1 MFFVCDVMDFFLNN
15 IYGLLDFVLAVSLS
29 YKNTKRCLYK
39 RTPFLVSHKIWFDFL
54 CLLTH
59 LAFAF
64 KDISEI
70 CVALSNIV
78 QNLVDFGHSKCV
90 TLTFIRSPPTQSRN
104 LQRKSLKFVDSWLVN
119 IIKCFHCSIR
129 TRFVYAVMKK
139 NFTRISKLNK

>member
-1 MFFVCDVMDFFLNN
+1 MFFVCVMAFLLNN

-39 RTPFLVSHKIWFDFL
+39 RTPFLVSHKMWFDFP

-59 LAFAF
+59 LAFAFKF

-78 QNLVDFGHSKCV
+78 QNLVDFGHSICL
-90 TLTFIRSPPTQSRN
+90 TLTFICFPPFRADN
-104 LQRKSLKFVDSWLVN
+104 LQRKKFEIFVTPGWSNMSKFFFLIRECFYAD
-119 IIKCFHCSIR
+119 IK
-129 TRFVYAVMKK
+129 A
-139 NFTRISKLNK
+139 N